1 MSYPTPGPNGP
12 FGPPPGYGGPQGYA
26 APNYPPPGYDPRMA
40 RAAQLAES
48 ARNWLIIC
56 AVGWFVGFMWIT
68 GPLAWYQS
76 NEFKREFETLGL
88 APPSDVT
95 NLRLL
100 GIITTIFVA
109 VGFVIAIFAILAMV
123 IGLSAFHSR

>member
-1 MSYPTPGPNGP
+1 MSYPNPGPSAP
-12 FGPPPGYGGPQGYA
+12 YG
-26 APNYPPPGYDPRMA
+26 YPPAPGYDPRLA
-40 RAAQLAES
+40 RAAQLSES
-48 ARNWLIIC
+48 ARNWLIVC

-76 NEFKREFETLGL
+76 AQFARDFETMGM

-100 GIITTIFVA
+100 GIVTTVFVA
-109 VGFVIAIFAILAMV
+109 IGFVVAVFAILAMV
-123 IGLSAFHSR
+123 VGLAAFSGR

>member
-1 MSYPTPGPNGP
+1 MTYSNPGPNVPYGV
-12 FGPPPGYGGPQGYA
+12 PP
-26 APNYPPPGYDPRMA
+26 NYDPRMA

-56 AVGWFVGFMWIT
+56 GIGWFVGFMWIT

-76 NEFKREFETLGL
+76 TQFAREFQTMGL
-88 APPSDVT
+88 APPSEVT

-100 GIITTIFVA
+100 GIITTAFVL
-109 VGFVIAIFAILAMV
+109 VGFLVLMAVLAAMFIGFASY
-123 IGLSAFHSR
+123 GGFNPR

>member
-1 MSYPTPGPNGP
+1 MTYSNPGPNVPYGV
-12 FGPPPGYGGPQGYA
+12 PP
-26 APNYPPPGYDPRMA
+26 NYDPRMA

-56 AVGWFVGFMWIT
+56 GIGWFVGFMWIT

-76 NEFKREFETLGL
+76 TQFAREFQTMGL

-100 GIITTIFVA
+100 GIITTAFVL
-109 VGFVIAIFAILAMV
+109 VGFLVLMAVLAAMFIGFASY
-123 IGLSAFHSR
+123 GGFNPR

>member
-1 MSYPTPGPNGP
+1 MTYPTPGPNVP
-12 FGPPPGYGGPQGYA
+12 YGINPQ
-26 APNYPPPGYDPRMA
+26 YDPRMA

-56 AVGWFVGFMWIT
+56 GIGWFVGFMWIT

-76 NEFKREFETLGL
+76 SQFARDFETMGM
-88 APPSDVT
+88 APPSEVT

-100 GIITTIFVA
+100 GIITTIFVGVGLVVGVA
-109 VGFVIAIFAILAMV
+109 VVAMMV
-123 IGLSAFHSR
+123 IGFAAFAPR

>member
-1 MSYPTPGPNGP
+1 MTYPPTGSNVP
-12 FGPPPGYGGPQGYA
+12 YGGN
-26 APNYPPPGYDPRMA
+26 PNYDPRMA

-68 GPLAWYQS
+68 GPVAWYQA
-76 NEFKREFETLGL
+76 NQFARDFETMGL
-88 APPSDVT
+88 PPPSDVT

-109 VGFVIAIFAILAMV
+109 VSFFIGMAVLAAVLIGVFSFGAFAP
-123 IGLSAFHSR
+123 R

>member
-1 MSYPTPGPNGP
+1 MTYPTQGPNIP
-12 FGPPPGYGGPQGYA
+12 YGGI
-26 APNYPPPGYDPRMA
+26 PGYDPRMA

-56 AVGWFVGFMWIT
+56 AVGWFVGFMWVT
-68 GPLAWYQS
+68 GPLAWYQA
-76 NEFKREFETLGL
+76 NQFARDFQMLGL

-100 GIITTIFVA
+100 GIITTVFVLAGVLLVAIIAA
-109 VGFVIAIFAILAMV
+109 VLL
-123 IGLSAFHSR
+123 GLFTFGGLHLF

>member
-1 MSYPTPGPNGP
+1 MTYPSPGPNVPYGH
-12 FGPPPGYGGPQGYA
+12 GANPGYGAPAGYGP
-26 APNYPPPGYDPRMA
+26 NPGFDPRMA

-48 ARNWLIIC
+48 ARNWLIVC
-56 AVGWFVGFMWIT
+56 AIGWFVGFMWIT

-76 NEFKREFETLGL
+76 AQFARDFETMGM

-100 GIITTIFVA
+100 GIITTIFVG
-109 VGFVIAIFAILAMV
+109 VGLLVGVAVIAMMIIGFA
-123 IGLSAFHSR
+123 AFAPR